1 MLRLGPFA
9 ALRPLPELVARVS
22 AVPYDVVSRAEAK
35 ALAAGEPLSF
45 LHVTRP
51 EIDLPDDVGPHD
63 DRAYAQAATAF
74 KALQGKDA
82 LVRETEPSV
91 YVYRQ
96 EMNLLGERVG
106 QTGVFA
112 CCHVGDYDDNVIK
125 KHELT
130 RKDKE
135 DDRTRHMLAIGAHAG
150 PVFIAY
156 RPEARLTT
164 LLTAA
169 QKATPLYDFTA
180 SDGVRHVVW
189 RASDAKTFVDGFAA
203 APAAY
208 IADGHHRAA
217 SASRAAAERR
227 KQGDGE
233 NADSQWFPC
242 VLFASSEL
250 RVLPYHRVVKALP
263 AGVDVYTLHDKLQT
277 IGKLDHAHGAPA
289 SNKLG
294 VYFASHWHTLKL
306 RGTPDPYVDPVRSLA
321 YVQLTERVLGPI
333 LGIEDLRTDA
343 RIDFVGG
350 IRGTRELEK
359 RVDSGE
365 CAVAFAMPPVTVD
378 QVMRVADAGAIMPPK
393 STWFEPKLR
402 SGLLVHTFA

>member
-1 MLRLGPFA
+1 MRLSPFA
-9 ALRPLPELVARVS
+9 ALRPRPELAARVA
-22 AVPYDVVSRAEAK
+22 AVPYDIVNRAEAK
-35 ALAAGEPLSF
+35 ALAANEPLSF

-63 DRAYAQAATAF
+63 DRTYARAATAF
-74 KALQGKDA
+74 GELQKQDA
-82 LVRETEPSV
+82 LVRESEPAV

-96 EMNLLGERVG
+96 EMNLLGERVA

-112 CCHVGDYDDNVIK
+112 CCHVGDYDRNVIK

-135 DDRTRHMLAIGAHAG
+135 DDRTRHMLAVGAHAG

-156 RPEARLTT
+156 RPQARLTS
-164 LLTAA
+164 LVTAA
-169 QKATPLYDFTA
+169 QTQAPLYDFTA
-180 SDGVRHVVW
+180 SDRVRHVVW
-189 RASDAKTFVDGFAA
+189 RAAEPGAFVEAFAA
-203 APAAY
+203 VEAAY

-217 SASRAAAERR
+217 SASRAAAQRR
-227 KQGDGE
+227 TEHKDGE

-250 RVLPYHRVVKALP
+250 HVLPYHRVVKQFP
-263 AGVDVYTLHDKLQT
+263 AGIDVVTLHDRLGA
-277 IGKLDHAHGAPA
+277 IGKLEHAHGAPGPG
-289 SNKLG
+289 KLG
-294 VYFASHWHTLKL
+294 VYFAGHWHTLKL

-321 YVQLTERVLGPI
+321 YVQLTERVLAPI
-333 LGIEDLRTDA
+333 LGIEDLRTDT

-365 CAVAFAMPPVTVD
+365 SVVAFAMPPVTVD

-402 SGLLVHTFA
+402 SGLLVHTFS